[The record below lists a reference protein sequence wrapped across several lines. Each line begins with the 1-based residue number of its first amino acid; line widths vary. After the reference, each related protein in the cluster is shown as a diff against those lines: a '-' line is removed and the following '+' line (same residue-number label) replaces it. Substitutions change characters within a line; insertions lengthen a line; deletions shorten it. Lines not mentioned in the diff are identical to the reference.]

1 MVEIF
6 NNMKKCYLQSDNL
19 AILIFM
25 NKNNPTDAKMG
36 CKAPGNLVELIDFDI
51 RFKIKIR

>member
-1 MVEIF
+1 
-6 NNMKKCYLQSDNL
+6 MKKCYLQSDNL